1 MTNMIKKTLL
11 TGFMALLPL
20 LGFAQSENN
29 VSSPTEGVIT
39 YDYLGEDGIQQ
50 TSIEMLAKFMQY
62 AKNIY
67 TTAGTNSQ
75 GTSVGY
81 FKANEAGRNSEDGV
95 RTNVDL
101 AMLSAFVYQY
111 GQKHGVSLPNG
122 MTYQNVL
129 DMALGAIRWAYSTHR
144 STQLK
149 TCTNNAYW
157 GTSGSTYV
165 WESSLWTES
174 LGFATWLLKDK
185 LTANDLLY
193 IKKVICAEADYE
205 LTRNVPTAYAGDTKA
220 EENGWETNVLAIA
233 CALYPDE
240 ANADAWYAKMQS
252 FAFNCY
258 SMLSDANDET
268 LVDGKPA
275 REWYVGQNLY
285 DDYTL
290 QNHNY
295 FHTSYQNVV
304 IQELCESYLV
314 LKCMQQNNK
323 YPLSETLLWNQKP
336 MFDAVLKDLALADG
350 ELAMPTG
357 NDWSM
362 FLYDQLPAFAAMATI
377 FQDNEAL
384 MLENL
389 ALKYTQ
395 ARQSTTSDGSW
406 MLNSDIGPR
415 RMGVTGHRV
424 MMTYLF
430 HEYFSVGNAQPST
443 WDDFVQAHYSTKY
456 FETQNLVRSL
466 TKDRFT
472 AFYWNDGLKRYSG
485 EIVPNSVDKNKIM
498 VPFVTH
504 NTGNILGTYSK
515 ADNTAS
521 VKGNYSLYPDGY
533 AMNGSLLVGGSI
545 PRSFVLYSTPGNAF
559 ILLDALKA
567 NSATSVSSEQ
577 VGMMGISVD
586 PFTKEKRTLYTA
598 QGSTQ
603 TNGSSYSTWNT
614 NWVNIDNQVG
624 IVSVKEGTNTVA
636 FGDRSLNSSIYTAKI
651 YPSYSASNSS
661 VGTDMNH
668 EHCIVYYSNV
678 DAATTQSLYQQVQDL
693 HTLSSCPEGYH
704 GAIVP
709 DPDGTQY
716 LLITNLFNT
725 TEDDWT
731 LSATCP
737 LGAPVF
743 TQTTTYDAS
752 GNANSTFHCAQNF
765 HIANVLKVF
774 LTNANASIQ
783 AVQADENP
791 QAAYIY
797 NSGSSSRSVTVK
809 IVGGD
814 GVKSKR
820 VSLAS
825 KSCYLVSLADG
836 SIQTT
841 TATFPANRR
850 NLAYGSQP
858 TAKSYDGQHLP
869 FATIDGRTDT
879 YWQSLNKASSGGEYL
894 EYSLHNIYRINQV
907 VVTPIAGIISPT
919 TAIVQYATKEGAYI
933 NVPNANVSTDS
944 QGRIVVDFD
953 AVDARYVKVKLFCSS
968 RQMAVQ
974 KVAIYGEAT
983 KEKMVS
989 DDTSYVDET
998 SIYLTNPSFENDDIK
1013 KLDAVTNS
1021 NDGLRGY
1028 TINPPSGWSL
1038 TNSPGVNLI
1047 VTKDCFTDNDF
1058 GKVTTIPDGSQAYYL
1073 RMGWSTGSTTLSQ
1086 TTKPLPPGTYHLLYS
1101 HRSGYVAKNNANSSF
1116 QLSVAGE
1123 SSPKTTFT
1131 PVSDIPFFH
1140 TQAWSTDSIEF
1151 SVSSTQSV
1159 TITATITWASGGSCV
1174 MFDDFRL
1181 HREDTDIDYEA
1192 LRQTIIQN
1200 GGDAT
1205 FLLLDAD
1212 CNGTG
1217 AWTNVTGTIRNQES
1231 WRGTDVNTYLER
1243 TSSGTM
1249 SQTIANVPTGR
1260 YKVVAAARTYAGGKI
1275 QARLT
1280 NASGQNAS
1288 GSAIT
1293 GLGNG
1298 NGTRLC
1304 ETQINTNGV
1313 EMPYSTLTG
1322 FTTKNSGRNWQW
1334 ISAEIEQG
1342 ENGPLTISFVTTGSS
1357 WMCFDDVRLYLVGNN
1372 GTTYCESISAT
1383 IDETEVNATKT
1394 VMADIRVQNPNTLI
1408 WSQTPVITAADALA
1422 NNSISQATAG
1432 RVVLYDG
1439 FDFANTQTAFHTP
1452 DALYVRTMS
1461 NQFGTAFLPFP
1472 VRSSHAVQFYQQTQ
1486 LTNQALLLTAVEEV
1500 PANTPVIFQKLNASL
1515 PAISMEGE
1523 GTVVTSTTAPYQSLS
1538 AALWT
1543 AEGSYAAT
1551 TIPQFSSVYYLY
1563 SDQLWEANEAI
1574 SLPAFRSVFRA
1585 SSPLGIKNLQFVIS
1599 DDTTDGI
1606 TGVSTNDEAI
1616 TFPADIYDLTGRLVR
1631 RQATSLSNLSKGV
1644 YLIQGRKWRIR

>member
-1 MTNMIKKTLL
+1 MMKKTLL
-11 TGFMALLPL
+11 TGFLALLPL
-20 LGFAQSENN
+20 LGFSQSENN
-29 VSSPTEGVIT
+29 ISSPTEGVIT
-39 YDYLGEDGIQQ
+39 YDYLGEDGIKS
-50 TSIEMLAKFMQY
+50 TSLQMLARFMQY

-81 FKANEAGRNSEDGV
+81 FKANSAGQNNEDGV
-95 RTNVDL
+95 RTNADL

-111 GQKHGVSLPNG
+111 GQKHGVSLPSG

-129 DMALGAIRWAYSTHR
+129 DMSLGAIRWAYSTHR
-144 STQLK
+144 ATQLK

-157 GTSGSTYV
+157 GSLDNTYV

-174 LGFATWLLKDK
+174 LGFATWLLQDK
-185 LTANDLLY
+185 LTATDLQQ

-205 LTRNVPTAYAGDTKA
+205 LTRTVPTGYAGDTKA
-220 EENGWETNVLAIA
+220 EENGWETNVLSIA

-275 REWYVGQNLY
+275 KEWYVGQNLY

-304 IQELCESYLV
+304 IQELCESYLA
-314 LKCMQQNNK
+314 LKCMQKNNK

-389 ALKYTQ
+389 ALKYTK

-430 HEYFSVGNAQPST
+430 HEYFSVADAQPST
-443 WDDFVQAHYSTKY
+443 WDEYVKAHSTTKY

-472 AFYWNDGLKRYSG
+472 AFYWNDGLKKYSG

-533 AMNGSLLVGGSI
+533 AMSGVIQANGGSI
-545 PRSFVLYSTPGNAF
+545 PRAFTLYSTPGNAV
-559 ILLDALKA
+559 ILIDALKA

-577 VGMMGISVD
+577 VGMMGISAD
-586 PFTKEKRTLYTA
+586 PFTKEKRTFYTA
-598 QGSTQ
+598 QGTTQ
-603 TNGSSYSTWNT
+603 TDGSSYCTWIT

-624 IVSVKEGTNTVA
+624 IVSKKDGTNTMA

-678 DAATTQSLYQQVQDL
+678 DANTTKSLCESVQDL
-693 HTLSSCPEGYH
+693 HSLASCPEGYH

-709 DPDGTQY
+709 DPDGTNY
-716 LLITNLFNT
+716 LLISNLFSA
-725 TEDDWT
+725 TEAEWQ
-731 LSATCP
+731 LSVTCP

-743 TQTTTYDAS
+743 AQVTTFDSS
-752 GNANSTFHCAQNF
+752 GKANSSFHCAQNY

-774 LTNANASIQ
+774 LANANANIQ

-797 NSGSSSRSVTVK
+797 NAGSSSRTVTVK
-809 IVGGD
+809 IVGEN
-814 GVKSKR
+814 GVKSKS
-820 VSLAS
+820 VSVAAG
-825 KSCYLVSLADG
+825 KCYLVSLEGG

-841 TATFPANRR
+841 TVNFPANLR
-850 NLAYGSQP
+850 NVAYGSQP
-858 TAKSYDGQHLP
+858 TAKSYDGEHLP
-869 FATIDGRTDT
+869 FATIDNRTDT
-879 YWQSLNKASSGGEYL
+879 YWQSLNKASSGGEFL
-894 EYSLHNIYRINQV
+894 KYSLRNIYRIRQV
-907 VVTPIAGIISPT
+907 VVTPVAGEASPT
-919 TAIVQYATKEGAYI
+919 SVVVQYATKDGSFL
-933 NVPNANVSTDS
+933 NVPNATISTDS
-944 QGRIVVDFD
+944 EGRMVVNFD
-953 AVDARYVKVKLFCSS
+953 AVDARFVKVKILGGA
-968 RQMAVQ
+968 QQLAVQ
-974 KVAIYGEAT
+974 KVAIFGETA
-983 KEKMVS
+983 KEEVAG

-998 SIYLTNPSFENDDIK
+998 STYLTNPSFEVDDIT
-1013 KLDAVTNS
+1013 KLTAVTNS
-1021 NDGLRGY
+1021 SDGLRGY
-1028 TINPPSGWSL
+1028 TVNPPSGWSL

-1047 VTKDCFTDNDF
+1047 VTKDCFTDNNF
-1058 GKVTTIPDGSQAYYL
+1058 GKVTTIPDGSQAFYL
-1073 RMGWSTGSTTLSQ
+1073 RMGWSNGSTTLKQ
-1086 TTKPLPPGTYHLLYS
+1086 TTQTLPAGKYHLLYS
-1101 HRSGYVAKNNANSSF
+1101 HRSGYANTATSSF
-1116 QLSVAGE
+1116 QVSVAGASSE
-1123 SSPKTTFT
+1123 STSFT
-1131 PVSDIPFFH
+1131 PSPSFPSL
-1140 TQAWSTDSIEF
+1140 AWSTDSVEF
-1151 SVSSTQSV
+1151 TIASPQSV
-1159 TITATITWASGGSCV
+1159 TISVQVTWVSGGSCV
-1174 MFDDFRL
+1174 MFDNFRL
-1181 HREDTDIDYEA
+1181 HRVVSEDAFDYEA
-1192 LRQTIIQN
+1192 LRQQIIQN
-1200 GGDAT
+1200 GGDASY
-1205 FLLLDAD
+1205 LLSDID

-1217 AWTNVTGTIRNQES
+1217 AWSNVTGTIRNQES
-1231 WRGTDVNTYLER
+1231 WRGPETNTYLER

-1249 SQTIANVPTGR
+1249 SQTIAHVPKGT

-1275 QARLT
+1275 QARLK
-1280 NASGQNAS
+1280 NASGKTAS
-1288 GSAIT
+1288 GTSIT

-1298 NGTRLC
+1298 NGTKLC
-1304 ETQINTNGV
+1304 DVQINTNGV
-1313 EMPYSTLTG
+1313 EMPYSTLMG
-1322 FTTKNSGRNWQW
+1322 FTIKNSGRNWQW
-1334 ISAEIEQG
+1334 ISAEIEQT
-1342 ENGPLTISFVTTGSS
+1342 ENGALTIDFVTTGSS
-1357 WMCFDDVRLYLVGNN
+1357 WMCFDDVRLYLVKDAT
-1372 GTTYCESISAT
+1372 TTYCESISTTA
-1383 IDETEVNATKT
+1383 EQLEVTATKT
-1394 VMADIRVQNPNTLI
+1394 VMADIRVKNPNTLI
-1408 WSQTPVITAADALA
+1408 WSEQPVITAADALA
-1422 NNSISQATAG
+1422 NNSICNGSAG
-1432 RVVLYDG
+1432 SVVLYDG
-1439 FDFANTQTAFHTP
+1439 YDFSNTTSAFSTSYATYARSM
-1452 DALYVRTMS
+1452 DDT
-1461 NQFGTAFLPFP
+1461 FGTMLLPFP
-1472 VRSSHAVQFYQQTQ
+1472 VNSSSAVKFYSQSKMTDG
-1486 LTNQALLLTAVEEV
+1486 AVVLTAVDAL
-1500 PANTPVIFQKLNASL
+1500 PANTPSIFQKLGEDASVVNVKG
-1515 PAISMEGE
+1515 AGE
-1523 GTVVTSTTAPYQSLS
+1523 VVLTTQPQNSDFTLRI
-1538 AALWT
+1538 WK
-1543 AEGSYAAT
+1543 AEGSYTAT
-1551 TIPQFSSVYYLY
+1551 EVSDYEGVFYLA
-1563 SDQLWEANEAI
+1563 SDQLWEATGTV
-1574 SLPAFRSVFRA
+1574 SLPAFRTVYRP
-1585 SSPLGIKNLQFVIS
+1585 SSSLGIKNYHFVIS
-1599 DDTTDGI
+1599 QDEADGI
-1606 TGVSTNDEAI
+1606 ATPMTDASHAV
-1616 TFPADIYDLTGRLVR
+1616 IYTLTGQRI
-1631 RQATSLSNLSKGV
+1631 QHPSSSLPSGV
-1644 YLIQGRKWRIR
+1644 YIVNGKKILKM